1 MKACWVEGPWCP
13 RARGWPLPREGPAP
27 YPGQALPLLE
37 AQASP
42 SASPSRGRSQAKDP
56 QAPLSPVY
64 SLLPESSPTP
74 RARATKW
81 VLPARKGA
89 PLARAPR
96 RAGAK
101 EPETHARPLS
111 VPVLLPPLAV
121 RASPWA
127 VLGVRGLPRGAGVP
141 GASLLKAAP
150 EAPPGP
156 ARRVSTCPG
165 AAKPSPRAVGQA
177 GEARCLPRRAHPLP
191 TPGAGAPACTERD
204 LIPPPCRAGCTGPT
218 PREETCPRSRPSPAL
233 VTRPPPLP
241 GGRAPSP
248 RVLTQTAT
256 TRPARWGSPGWT
268 QQAAEMGP
276 LVVPGPASRGTSLVW
291 SASWRGGLGA
301 WAEGGQEGE
310 PGGRAG
316 GWGGAQEGGH
326 AQLLLLP

>member
-1 MKACWVEGPWCP
+1 MWGFLGAPAASKVQPLPHSALPTAAHHAGSPPTRLPGLGCPLSMKACWVEGPWCP

-141 GASLLKAAP
+141 GASL
-150 EAPPGP
+150 
-156 ARRVSTCPG
+156 S
-165 AAKPSPRAVGQA
+165 
-177 GEARCLPRRAHPLP
+177 
-191 TPGAGAPACTERD
+191 
-204 LIPPPCRAGCTGPT
+204 
-218 PREETCPRSRPSPAL
+218 
-233 VTRPPPLP
+233 
-241 GGRAPSP
+241 GGRA
-248 RVLTQTAT
+248 
-256 TRPARWGSPGWT
+256 
-268 QQAAEMGP
+268 AAGP
-276 LVVPGPASRGTSLVW
+276 
-291 SASWRGGLGA
+291 SASVSGGPRLGLGSHLRLGSRN
-301 WAEGGQEGE
+301 E
-310 PGGRAG
+310 
-316 GWGGAQEGGH
+316 H
-326 AQLLLLP
+326 AQ